1 MAKNSGNGAGAGTVD
16 VHLIIQGKG
25 GIGKTAVANIL
36 AQYLNS
42 KGKHVKCYDTDP
54 VNASLYRFK
63 ALNTNK
69 LEVMEDGQVKEI
81 AFDGLVETICLG
93 EGPFVIDTGATTF
106 IPLWTYVVQNRIL
119 DLLEQQGRR
128 VFIHVVI
135 AGGQSQLDTLQGFAD
150 IAQSTSKK
158 NIVVWLNEFFGKVRT
173 PDGKPFEE
181 MRAYADN
188 VEKVLDVLVIPDR
201 NRNTFG
207 EDMKRMLENSLTF
220 DEAVRSEKFGLV
232 SKQRLSIVRQDLFE
246 RLDKVAVV

>member
-1 MAKNSGNGAGAGTVD
+1 M
-16 VHLIIQGKG
+16 
-25 GIGKTAVANIL
+25 
-36 AQYLNS
+36 
-42 KGKHVKCYDTDP
+42 
-54 VNASLYRFK
+54 
-63 ALNTNK
+63 
-69 LEVMEDGQVKEI
+69 
-81 AFDGLVETICLG
+81 AFDGLVETMCLG

-119 DLLEQQGRR
+119 DLLEQHARR

-135 AGGQSQLDTLQGFAD
+135 AGGQSQLDTLQGLAD
-150 IAQSTSKK
+150 IAQSTGKK

-181 MRAYADN
+181 MRAYLEN

-246 RLDKVAVV
+246 RLDRVAVM